1 MAKRTV
7 EARADLLRAVKKIG
21 GLRKTSYMVDIS
33 ETALRSSWLKAG
45 DLNRAQALHA
55 FKFARVAG
63 ESSIEPFIVVQDD

>member
-33 ETALRSSWLKAG
+33 ETALRSWLKAG